1 MRRISSNFVKAHSDL
16 SISHV
21 NKLANSLWKGRTF
34 EEKILAISILN
45 RFHRVL
51 DEHTWRRMDMSIR
64 RRVGRYVIHLDQ
76 APSAMPHMDR
86 NKIRDVLKL
95 RECWKRDRRRAES
108 FLMKHAKG
116 MPSVTITVA
125 TERAPKAF
133 REKLRS
139 MS

>member
-1 MRRISSNFVKAHSDL
+1 MRSKIEEQRGALVQELHKHRKPAGDFPLQSYLGSPHPVLGLSRPTMRRISSNFVKAHSDL

-76 APSAMPHMDR
+76 APSAMPTWIETR
-86 NKIRDVLKL
+86 
-95 RECWKRDRRRAES
+95 
-108 FLMKHAKG
+108 
-116 MPSVTITVA
+116 SVTC
-125 TERAPKAF
+125 
-133 REKLRS
+133 
-139 MS
+139 